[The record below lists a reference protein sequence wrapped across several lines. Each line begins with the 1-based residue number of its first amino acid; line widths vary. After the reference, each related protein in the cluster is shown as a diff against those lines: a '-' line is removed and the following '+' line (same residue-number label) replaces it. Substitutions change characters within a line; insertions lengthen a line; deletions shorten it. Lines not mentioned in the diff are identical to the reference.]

1 MKEKALKEA
10 RRIRDELRQVET
22 IVSHSEDD
30 WKKFVLTGDDAYLK
44 AVAYDLHGFYTGIER
59 IFESVVDTV
68 DGRFPKGESWH
79 KDLLLQIG
87 KEIDGVRPALLSE
100 VTLGLLDQYMRFR
113 HRIRNIYSFNL
124 IPERIKTLVEDLPEV
139 FQRVNSEILDFAQF
153 HENLSE
159 ADR

>member
-1 MKEKALKEA
+1 MKEKALKEG

-153 HENLSE
+153 LENLSE